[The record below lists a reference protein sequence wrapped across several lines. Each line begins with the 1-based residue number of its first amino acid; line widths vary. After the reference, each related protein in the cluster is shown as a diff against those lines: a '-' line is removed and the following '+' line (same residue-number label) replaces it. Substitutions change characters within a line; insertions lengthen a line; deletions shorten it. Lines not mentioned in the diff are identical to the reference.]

1 MALKPIEIVINAKDK
16 ASGVFSSLQA
26 NIKKVGVTIAAYF
39 GVKAFADVIEGAAD
53 FEQGMSRV
61 QAATG
66 ASAAD
71 MAKLKQAAQ
80 DAGLNTKFT
89 STEAASALENLGK
102 AGLSAADAIDTLPAV
117 LNLAQ
122 AGGVELGASSE
133 YMTAAIAGM
142 GLAFKDAGRVAD
154 VLALGANASKTSV
167 EGLAQ
172 ALSYAAP
179 VAQSTGLSLESTVA
193 ILGKMADGAIDASRS
208 GTALSN
214 MLSQF
219 KDPSSTFKLALADAG
234 ITTNNFEDALKQLAA
249 AGPKGEKAILAVGL
263 NAGPALR
270 ALLNQG
276 MGALDELKAKL
287 DNAAGSAAATAKI
300 MQDNLAGSFKGLSSA
315 WGTVKDV
322 LGTPVLPV
330 LKEGV
335 DKLAGAFRAAVAD
348 GTVQRFGESIAT
360 AFKSG
365 IQFVRDFIST
375 VDFGAVLRRLQEFA
389 TSANETLT
397 KVGEYATNA
406 GNTIKLAYGAMSS
419 GVNVVLI
426 AIYSIG
432 GVFSEMASTV
442 MSGVAKLRDGLAS
455 VTFGKLSESFKLA
468 ADDARSMAQGFS
480 DAAQAMRNAASKSL
494 SDLGDSAQTAR
505 NGMAGL
511 VGATRDASGAA
522 KEAADKQQ
530 ALNKELAAGADAAA
544 AAGVAYQKKV
554 EADEAAKQA
563 ADEHRAAIAKLR
575 AEYDAAVASGSWQ
588 QAAEVQEKLNQKLR
602 EAVPAAKDAAKAAA
616 DAAAKIDA
624 AYKAL
629 GIVTDKELT
638 DLATK
643 ARANFDLLAA
653 SGKASARE
661 LAIGFEDAAK
671 KAIAANNGVAPAWV
685 EAQAATRGYRIETD
699 AAGKSTLVLADAVD
713 KAGDAH
719 KRTAGA
725 IGEHMTAL
733 EKLNAARE
741 REIAAQEKAN
751 QLTER
756 ALELY
761 RKKWNIDKDGFT
773 LDANGQRMQQ
783 SVPNGNYIYETA
795 KGQGLSEE
803 QALALMDKYFKNGQG
818 VGTTKGSD
826 WFSTVNKAIA
836 DAVIEAARQ
845 RAAAGPAANKNAQ
858 PADAATRS
866 APAPSGQASSMGGES
881 SNSGGSTGVAVTRVI
896 QLKLDNGRAFGVP
909 TNGQG
914 EDALQGFI
922 QALSYAKSTSAQRHA

>member
-26 NIKKVGVTIAAYF
+26 KVAAVGVAIGAYF
-39 GVKAFADVIEGAAD
+39 GVKSFVGVVEGAAQ
-53 FEQGMSRV
+53 FEAALSKV

-66 ASAAD
+66 ASAAE

-80 DAGLNTKFT
+80 DAGANTKYT
-89 STEAASALENLGK
+89 STEAADALTNLGK
-102 AGLSAADAIDTLPAV
+102 AGLSAADAIETLPAV

-122 AGGVELGASSE
+122 AGGVELGAASE
-133 YMTAAIAGM
+133 YITKAVAGM
-142 GLAFKDAGRVAD
+142 GLSFKDAARVAD
-154 VLALGANASKTSV
+154 VLALGANATNTSV

-172 ALSYAAP
+172 ALSYVAP
-179 VAQSTGLSLESTVA
+179 VAQASGLSLEGTTA
-193 ILGKMADGAIDASRS
+193 ILGKLADAGIDASRS

-219 KDPSSTFKLALADAG
+219 KDPASAFKVALADAG

-276 MGALDELKAKL
+276 MGALDELKLKL
-287 DNAAGSAAATAKI
+287 EGAAGSAAATAKV

-315 WGTVKDV
+315 WDTVKNV

-330 LKEGV
+330 LKDAV
-335 DKLAGAFRAAVAD
+335 DQLAGAFRSAVAD
-348 GTVQRFGESIAT
+348 GSVQKFGEAIAT
-360 AFKSG
+360 GFQAG
-365 IQFVRDFIST
+365 IKWVREFLGT
-375 VDFGAVLRRLQEFA
+375 VDFAAVITKLQDFADSAKQRFDEF
-389 TSANETLT
+389 
-397 KVGEYATNA
+397 GQYATNA
-406 GNTIKLAYGAMSS
+406 GNIVQTAYGVMAAGMNIVLVGIYGLGIAFSDMAARIVYSAAAMSDALS
-419 GVNVVLI
+419 KIAFGEAKQRLIREAEEMRIAFIGLQGV
-426 AIYSIG
+426 
-432 GVFSEMASTV
+432 SEEFGKKAAAAFDAA
-442 MSGVAKLRDGLAS
+442 GQRAQDARNGLAGLAGATKEAS
-455 VTFGKLSESFKLA
+455 DAGDKAALAFDDMGKRLEEVRQKDQA
-468 ADDARSMAQGFS
+468 
-480 DAAQAMRNAASKSL
+480 AAQAAEQHAA
-494 SDLGDSAQTAR
+494 
-505 NGMAGL
+505 
-511 VGATRDASGAA
+511 
-522 KEAADKQQ
+522 E
-530 ALNKELAAGADAAA
+530 
-544 AAGVAYQKKV
+544 
-554 EADEAAKQA
+554 
-563 ADEHRAAIAKLR
+563 IAKLE
-575 AEYDAAVASGSWQ
+575 AEYARLKSEGNINDAIIVFDKLTKAQRGTADSSK
-588 QAAEVQEKLNQKLR
+588 EV
-602 EAVPAAKDAAKAAA
+602 AKAAA
-616 DAAAKIDA
+616 EAAAQITA
-624 AYKAL
+624 AFSRLGVVSSAALEDQANTARRDYEAIRKA
-629 GIVTDKELT
+629 GTSTAEDVGN
-638 DLATK
+638 AFK
-643 ARANFDLLAA
+643 AAA
-653 SGKASARE
+653 
-661 LAIGFEDAAK
+661 D
-671 KAIAANNGVAPAWV
+671 KAIAANKGVAPVWV
-685 EAQAATRGYRIETD
+685 EVEASMRGYRIETD
-699 AAGKSTLVLADAVD
+699 AAGKSTLVLANAID
-713 KAGDAH
+713 KAGGAH
-719 KRTAGA
+719 RRTAGA

-783 SVPNGNYIYETA
+783 SVPNGNYIYDTA
-795 KGQGLSEE
+795 KGHGLSEE

-845 RAAAGPAANKNAQ
+845 RAAAGPATNKNAQ